1 MNAEQPTAKPC
12 AFKPRSAR
20 LPSWPRMIDQRI
32 DKLTESIEDVRTGR
46 SYPTVILEATLANLK
61 NLATDGWRFDWAAE
75 LAESEVYKLSAPKLG
90 STIHGLISLT
100 RASGFVQVNLVE
112 CHPENIGRRKRFQ
125 GVAGNLF
132 AFASTMAFDLGHEG
146 FVMFIAKSEL
156 ISHYEK
162 TLGAKRMGR
171 GSKMF
176 LDTAASSR
184 LVAQYFGD
192 KHGNRS

>member
-1 MNAEQPTAKPC
+1 
-12 AFKPRSAR
+12 
-20 LPSWPRMIDQRI
+20 MIDQRI

-46 SYPTVILEATLANLK
+46 SYQTDIRQANLTDLK
-61 NLATDGWRFDWAAE
+61 NLASGGWRFDWVAE
-75 LAESEVYKLSAPKLG
+75 LSESEVYKLTVPKLG
-90 STIHGLISLT
+90 STVHGLISLT
-100 RASGFVQVNLVE
+100 RAAGFVQANLVE
-112 CHPENIGRRKRFQ
+112 CHPENIGRKKKYR

-132 AFASTMAFDLGHEG
+132 AFAANMAFDLGHDG

-156 ISHYEK
+156 ISHYEA